1 MQKVTRL
8 SSESSSVSQEHVQYG
23 KEYKIFMIHVTSVD
37 LRYVYS
43 QATAAFMLE
52 DIGTSADPASTR
64 LGTGTVNDRAIS
76 SCQELLGQGQNI
88 VNISDRRAEEKK
100 ENS

>member
-1 MQKVTRL
+1 
-8 SSESSSVSQEHVQYG
+8 
-23 KEYKIFMIHVTSVD
+23 MIHVTSVD

-43 QATAAFMLE
+43 QATPAFMLE

-88 VNISDRRAEEKK
+88 VNISVGRKTQERK
-100 ENS
+100 

>member
-1 MQKVTRL
+1 
-8 SSESSSVSQEHVQYG
+8 
-23 KEYKIFMIHVTSVD
+23 MIHATSVD

-52 DIGTSADPASTR
+52 DIGTCVDPASTR

-88 VNISDRRAEEKK
+88 VNISVGRKTQERK
-100 ENS
+100 

>member
-1 MQKVTRL
+1 MVN
-8 SSESSSVSQEHVQYG
+8 
-23 KEYKIFMIHVTSVD
+23 VTSVSV
-37 LRYVYS
+37 RYAYS
-43 QATAAFMLE
+43 QASPALMFE
-52 DIGTSADPASTR
+52 DIGTCVDPASTR